1 MTDKEWQAR
10 YEITSTKGKIWT
22 RSEVA
27 KRAIDLAYGLLV
39 QTQPRTVIR
48 AEVELVL
55 DDTKFMTQRTGMVPA
70 RVVEDAAWEA
80 FYKLAP
86 KLPSKSESKS

>member
-10 YEITSTKGKIWT
+10 YEITSLKGKIWT

-27 KRAIDLAYGLLV
+27 KRAIDLAHGLLME
-39 QTQPRTVIR
+39 QQPRPVIR
-48 AEVELVL
+48 TQVELVL
-55 DDTKFMTQRTGMVPA
+55 DDEKFMTQRKGMVPA
-70 RVVEDAAWEA
+70 RVIEDAAWEA

-86 KLPSKSESKS
+86 KEPKP